1 MNTTMS
7 STAAQIVVSEDP
19 GPWAYEATVMDD
31 GRAIAQLRI
40 ERDESSGGLVPWIE
54 IVQRSPF
61 RVAEAERVAEALTS
75 IAAGARMAQRDL
87 EAERAAS

>member
-54 IVQRSPF
+54 IVQPGPF
-61 RVAEAERVAEALTS
+61 RVAEAETVAEALTS
-75 IAAGARMAQRDL
+75 IAAGARMAQREL
-87 EAERAAS
+87 EAHRTAS